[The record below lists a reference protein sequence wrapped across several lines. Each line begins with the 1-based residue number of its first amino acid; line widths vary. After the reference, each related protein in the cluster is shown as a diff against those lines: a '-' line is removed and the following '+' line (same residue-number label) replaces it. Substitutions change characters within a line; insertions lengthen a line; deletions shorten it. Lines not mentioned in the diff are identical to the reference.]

1 MVKRFTKAILF
12 FFAVLF
18 AFLCFPASVNAE
30 AGEKEYSSV
39 IEDLSKDENF
49 NKDYYTAN
57 ANDYSLNVIQLAE
70 SSDNELFVY
79 VYQPSGSAKNF
90 VASSINLSIKRYVEI
105 SPRNYSL
112 TLLNYEN
119 TLFKYRVN
127 DFVITK
133 DDTRYYAIT
142 SVYRKWDKDIDAPAT
157 GGNTIDEVEYE
168 VAKQW
173 TFGTVNGKPFCGV
186 IDFDTIVVTDK
197 FVGYIRYKDGYKLFQ
212 GIGACDSHFV
222 AFDTD
227 KPIEKLYEA
236 EVSFATQ
243 SYSYNFFD
251 SGKTFGEVFGSDKV
265 SNISEINSS
274 DPTVIY
280 NGGGFLAGTYE
291 WKRIQT
297 VSEFLSEAES
307 SNQTIYSG
315 AAFNVSAGV
324 SLSDTAKAELS
335 GKQWVLRF
343 FESRYK
349 QEPKTA
355 MGAGTYYY
363 SEATIV
369 SNVTI
374 IRLKFET
381 DGISYNLGVVDNKQT
396 GSLSPSGETKTNV
409 EIKDWLKETWK
420 WVKIIF
426 AVALLVL
433 ACVLLA
439 PLFKIIGKG
448 LSALF
453 KWLKNLVNK
462 KRKRK

>member
-90 VASSINLSIKRYVEI
+90 VASSINLSIKQYVEI

-112 TLLNYEN
+112 TLLNYDD

-212 GIGACDSHFV
+212 KLGACDSHFV
-222 AFDTD
+222 AFNTD
-227 KPIEKLYEA
+227 KPIERLYEA
-236 EVSFATQ
+236 EVTFVTQ
-243 SYSYNFFD
+243 DLKWQIPDEPEYIY
-251 SGKTFGEVFGSDKV
+251 GEKSLPRYVRLS
-265 SNISEINSS
+265 SS
-274 DPTVIY
+274 DPTVTY
-280 NGGGFLAGTYE
+280 NGGGLFAGTYS

-297 VSEFLSEAES
+297 VNEFLSEAEKS
-307 SNQTIYSG
+307 KQTVYSG
-315 AAFNVSAGV
+315 AVFNVTAGT
-324 SLSDTAKAELS
+324 SLNDATKAELLS
-335 GKQWVLRF
+335 KKWVLRF
-343 FESRYK
+343 FESRNSF
-349 QEPKTA
+349 
-355 MGAGTYYY
+355 Y
-363 SEATIV
+363 STHAVGYAEDTTLV
-369 SNVTI
+369 GEVTI
-374 IRLKFET
+374 LRLKFET

-426 AVALLVL
+426 AVALLIL

-453 KWLKNLVNK
+453 KWLKNRVNK

>member
-1 MVKRFTKAILF
+1 MAKRFTKAVF
-12 FFAVLF
+12 FFFSVLF

-30 AGEKEYSSV
+30 AGEKEYSGV

-79 VYQPSGSAKNF
+79 VYQPSGGTKNL
-90 VASSINLSIKRYVEI
+90 VASSINLSIKQYVEI

-112 TLLNYEN
+112 TLLDSED
-119 TLFKYRVN
+119 TLFKYLVN

-133 DDTRYYAIT
+133 DSTRYYAIT
-142 SVYRKWDKDIDAPAT
+142 SVYRKWDKDIDTPAT

-168 VAKQW
+168 VAKRW

-197 FVGYIRYKDGYKLFQ
+197 FVGYIRYTGGYSFLGFYS
-212 GIGACDSHFV
+212 ACDSHFV

-236 EVSFATQ
+236 EVSFVTQ
-243 SYSYNFFD
+243 SYTQSIIPIVGTKKYY
-251 SGKTFGEVFGSDKV
+251 GEVSAPQIVKL
-265 SNISEINSS
+265 NSS
-274 DPTVIY
+274 DPLVTY
-280 NGGGFLAGTYE
+280 RGSGFLAGTYE

-297 VSEFLSEAES
+297 VDSFLSEAES
-307 SNQTIYSG
+307 SKTKIYSG
-315 AAFNVSAGV
+315 AFIDVSSGV
-324 SLSDTAKAELS
+324 ELTDSAKTELQD
-335 GKQWVLRF
+335 KKWILRF
-343 FESRYK
+343 YESPYTS
-349 QEPKTA
+349 EPT
-355 MGAGTYYY
+355 GTTTSWY
-363 SEATIV
+363 STIV

-396 GSLSPSGETKTNV
+396 GSLDPAGETYTNV
-409 EIKDWLKETWK
+409 EAKDWLKETWK
-420 WVKIIF
+420 WLKIIL
-426 AVALLVL
+426 AVVLLIL
-433 ACVLLA
+433 ACVLFT

-462 KRKRK
+462 KSKRK